1 MSKLSTSIELIK
13 ASASVLKQNKKLII
27 LPAISGLLV
36 VSLMAIFFLPGL
48 LTGEPFKRGSLFSRA
63 DTFIYFYLY
72 YFTANT
78 IVIFFNSVLIK
89 AALSHLKG
97 EEITLGECFASTF
110 GKLGIIFGY
119 AAISSTVGLVLGLIR
134 DKLGLLGKIFAFLAN
149 LAWSIITY
157 LAIPILVNENVGPV
171 EAIKR
176 SAALVKKTWGENL
189 IGNIGLGFLFGIIVL
204 ATSIILAPVVVFLAI
219 KGKFAALIVIGIIFA
234 VFAILLG
241 LVTSTLSAI
250 YNAALYRFAN
260 EGIECGGFDGDL
272 MKEAF
277 IEKEKRDRW

>member
-13 ASASVLKQNKKLII
+13 ASAHVLKGNRKLII

-36 VSLMAIFFLPGL
+36 LSLMAIFFLPGL
-48 LTGEPFKRGSLFSRA
+48 LSGKTFGERGIFSSA

-72 YFTANT
+72 FFAANT
-78 IVIFFNSVLIK
+78 IIIFFNSVLIK
-89 AALSHLKG
+89 AALANLKG

-110 GKLGIIFGY
+110 GKIGIIFGY

-134 DKLGLLGKIFAFLAN
+134 DKLGILGKIFAFIAN

-157 LAIPILVNENVGPV
+157 LAVPILVNENVGPI

-189 IGNIGLGFLFGIIVL
+189 IGNIGLGFLFTVIILVL
-204 ATSIILAPVVVFLAI
+204 AVILAPVVIFLAI
-219 KGKFAALIVIGIIFA
+219 KGKFAALIVTGVLFA
-234 VFAILLG
+234 VITIIIALIN
-241 LVTSTLSAI
+241 STLSAI
-250 YNAALYRFAN
+250 YNAALYRFAS
-260 EGIECGGFDGDL
+260 EGIECGGFDRSL
-272 MKEAF
+272 MEEAFVMKE
-277 IEKEKRDRW
+277 KKNNW